1 MKRLVVLSVGILAGM
16 ALMAVWLWNGAR
28 WMQALGAW
36 KHRYWR

>member
-1 MKRLVVLSVGILAGM
+1 MRRLVLLLGGILVGI

-36 KHRYWR
+36 KHRYRR